1 MTNPMWAYFIDSGLS
16 IEGLKTMSSRW
27 YFVRLV
33 ACLAAFSLS
42 IHQGANAQNQFAGSQ
57 SLQRSPSGMKIVEA
71 SQPQNQTHYF
81 TIVGAVHRSGVYSA
95 DEHKVSLSRLLE
107 SAGGFA
113 SVTRP
118 TIRVVGGGRERYRFL
133 YNPNRESQPNVQS
146 GEVIVVLPNPGQM
159 TTETEIPVIPVA
171 CIGLDDRPIV
181 LPLST
186 DIRTVDD
193 LLNRLKQTQ
202 QLTDSVNILDP
213 FGRPNTRMLAPG
225 SVILCNP
232 QLVDTQAL
240 SSTEAFP
247 PAVPLTPEKNE
258 EPLSNNEAPE
268 LESSMV
274 VVPAPLRPS
283 IVTPIPERPI
293 AGPELT
299 LTPLQSPLVST
310 ERPALPKMEKTQ
322 VARSFEKTIPSEMTT
337 KIAEYLSEPRQTAQ
351 TQLQSYD
358 LPLLESESAT
368 STSAP
373 APTTAPAPLPTTS
386 ISSVAP
392 APPEAFPVRRNQVNR
407 GNRNQASKTGLVPT
421 TSPQSALRKDASS
434 STIANSSPVVTKS
447 ETPIS
452 KRVPSIWTI
461 LPIAFAVALM
471 GFIGFVLSV
480 LWSRHDRRKQRNQ
493 ISDTASNTRP
503 SVDVSEEQ
511 SDLQQVSMILNRSI
525 PMIEEEVVVP
535 SEIHIHG
542 EPVAQERL
550 IHHDRHES
558 LRGPHFAKTP
568 QASKPKKTRLSAAS
582 TVDSAE
588 CSDET
593 AEKNTAVKNTAV
605 KNTAVKNTAEKMTER
620 VHHRIDPE
628 HAPEEKA
635 EETVSQTEVHHVNEV
650 HRAVV
655 QPVKHQKLN
664 SAYDVVEPVRDDVT
678 HIPGGP
684 LERALRILAQEQKS

>member
-1 MTNPMWAYFIDSGLS
+1 
-16 IEGLKTMSSRW
+16 MSSPW
-27 YFVRLV
+27 YFVRFV
-33 ACLAAFSLS
+33 ACLTAFSLS
-42 IHQGANAQNQFAGSQ
+42 IHQGAIAQNQFAGSQ
-57 SLQRSPSGMKIVEA
+57 SRQLSPSGMMIVEA

-113 SVTRP
+113 SVARP
-118 TIRVVGGGRERYRFL
+118 TIRVIGGGRERYRFL
-133 YNPNRESQPNVQS
+133 YNPNRENQPNVQS

-193 LLNRLKQTQ
+193 LFNRLKQTQ
-202 QLTDSVNILDP
+202 QLMDSVSILDP
-213 FGRPNTRMLAPG
+213 FGRPNTSMLAPG

-240 SSTEAFP
+240 SLTEAFP
-247 PAVPLTPEKNE
+247 PAVPLTPETIE
-258 EPLSNNEAPE
+258 EPLSNNEVPE
-268 LESSMV
+268 FENSMI

-293 AGPELT
+293 VGPEPT
-299 LTPLQSPLVST
+299 LPPLQSPSIST
-310 ERPALPKMEKTQ
+310 ETPTLPKPTLPKPILPKIEKTQ
-322 VARSFEKTIPSEMTT
+322 VARSFEKAIPSEMPT

-358 LPLLESESAT
+358 LPLLERESAA
-368 STSAP
+368 STS
-373 APTTAPAPLPTTS
+373 APAPLPTTF
-386 ISSVAP
+386 IPSVAP
-392 APPEAFPVRRNQVNR
+392 APPEARSDRTNHGHRVNR
-407 GNRNQASKTGLVPT
+407 TQASKTGLVPAGA
-421 TSPQSALRKDASS
+421 PQRALGKDVQF
-434 STIANSSPVVTKS
+434 STIANSTPEQTQP
-447 ETPIS
+447 ETPTS
-452 KRVPSIWTI
+452 KRESSIWSN
-461 LPIAFAVALM
+461 LPIAFAVALF
-471 GFIGFVLSV
+471 GFICFVLSV
-480 LWSRHDRRKQRNQ
+480 LWSRHERRNQRNQ
-493 ISDTASNTRP
+493 VSDTDANTQP
-503 SVDVSEEQ
+503 SDAVSGEQ
-511 SDLQQVSMILNRSI
+511 SQLHQVSIILNRSI

-550 IHHDRHES
+550 IYHDRHES

-568 QASKPKKTRLSAAS
+568 KERKTKRKRVSPASP
-582 TVDSAE
+582 V
-588 CSDET
+588 ET
-593 AEKNTAVKNTAV
+593 TEKNTEPV
-605 KNTAVKNTAEKMTER
+605 R
-620 VHHRIDPE
+620 HRIDTEHTPE
-628 HAPEEKA
+628 RTSVEKG
-635 EETVSQTEVHHVNEV
+635 EETASQNEV

-664 SAYDVVEPVRDDVT
+664 SAYDVVEPVHDDVT